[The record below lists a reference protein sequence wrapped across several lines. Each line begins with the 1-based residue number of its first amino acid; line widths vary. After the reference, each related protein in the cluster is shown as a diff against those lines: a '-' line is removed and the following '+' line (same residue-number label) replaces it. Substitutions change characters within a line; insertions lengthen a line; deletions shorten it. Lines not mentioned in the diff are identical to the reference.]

1 MTLAMLMIIKE
12 WLQKFIAASVSV
24 LAVIFFFKAS
34 NKKAADAKEDE
45 IKREDAERLNE
56 ALVKNNEIEAKV
68 HEEVNNTN
76 NLDELGS
83 KWVRK

>member
-1 MTLAMLMIIKE
+1 MILVKKMIIKE

-56 ALVKNNEIEAKV
+56 ALVKSNEIKAKV

-83 KWVRK
+83 KWLRK